1 MQTDLKQQLSIV
13 AEVQLSYR
21 PQVPS
26 RQRPKITKAKDAY
39 DLLLSVWDMDTIELS
54 ESFLVLLLNRAN
66 HVLGCLR
73 ISQGGITGTVV
84 DVRIVFGAALKAAA
98 CGLILAHNHPSG
110 NLNPSMSDREL
121 TRKMVDAGKL
131 LDINVLDH
139 LIVTQSGYYSFADE
153 GLI

>member
-1 MQTDLKQQLSIV
+1 MQTDLKQQLSMV

-21 PQVPS
+21 PQVPA

-54 ESFLVLLLNRAN
+54 ESFRVLLLNRAN
-66 HVLGCLR
+66 HVLGCLQ

-98 CGLILAHNHPSG
+98 CGVILAHNHPSG

-139 LIVTQSGYYSFADE
+139 LIVTQSSYYSFADE